1 MMDVSWRSTTV
12 TMRERIRNN
21 FFATNKKKEK
31 GCVCV
36 CVIGKEVLS
45 EKDLCVRQ
53 KQKPSLEK
61 DMR

>member
-36 CVIGKEVLS
+36 CNRERSFKRKRFVCTAEA
-45 EKDLCVRQ
+45 
-53 KQKPSLEK
+53 KPSLEK